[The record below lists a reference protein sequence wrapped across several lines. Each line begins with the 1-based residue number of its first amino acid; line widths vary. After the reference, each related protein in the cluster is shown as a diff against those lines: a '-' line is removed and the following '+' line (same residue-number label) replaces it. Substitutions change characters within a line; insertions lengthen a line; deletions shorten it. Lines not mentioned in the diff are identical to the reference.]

1 MKFPILSIAL
11 SAILFFPLGLTTDDS
26 DSESQHYS
34 QCRCLPTD
42 PCWPKPSEW
51 ASFNASVS
59 GSLIAVKP
67 VASPCHDPAFDQ
79 AACENAKTNY
89 KLSVWRGSFPGG
101 YQQINFETSAVKN
114 ETCYIDTPR
123 SSPCGQG
130 NVPVYAVAATSPAQ
144 IQKAV
149 DFAREKNLR
158 LVIKNSGHD
167 YLGRSAG
174 RGSLQI
180 WTHNMNNIEFSGNF
194 TPESCKWKKGEEAV
208 TIGAGVQLKPLYSA
222 LAAKGK
228 TAVVGLA
235 NTVGAAGGF
244 IQGGGHSPLGP
255 WKGMASDNAYQF
267 TVVTADGKHVTANEC
282 QNSDLFWALR
292 GGGGG
297 TFGVVTSVTIRTF
310 PDTIMLAASLN
321 ATIPDRN
328 QFYSFTADFHA
339 FLPKFSDAGGSGYY
353 YIFHETNSII
363 IGGFFAGQS
372 NPNATEA
379 LFAPLVQKAREYT
392 NSQVQWS
399 QLPPF
404 PASVGIDTI
413 LNGTDVT
420 GGLSLL
426 SSRLISR
433 KFLESADGPG
443 RLSEVFKTIGP
454 NQNTV
459 FIGHVVAGGQVA
471 RNKGTIDSALNPS
484 WRKALVHLVFARGWE
499 TSTSFQEQAIIARN
513 MTDVE
518 APVLAALE
526 PDMGAYIN
534 EADLNERH
542 WQKVFWGEN
551 YDKLLRIKAR
561 WDKEELFMCKPCI
574 GSENWDAESICRK

>member
-1 MKFPILSIAL
+1 MKFPIFSIAF
-11 SAILFFPLGLTTDDS
+11 SAILLFPLGHAADDS
-26 DSESQHYS
+26 GPEGGRYP

-42 PCWPKPSEW
+42 HCWPKPSEW
-51 ASFNASVS
+51 VSFNASVS

-67 VASPCHDPAFDQ
+67 VASPCHDPTFDQ
-79 AACENAKTNY
+79 AACDDAKTNY
-89 KLSVWRGSFPGG
+89 KSSVWRGSFPGG
-101 YQQINFETSAVKN
+101 YQQVNWETSAVKN

-130 NVPVYAVAATSPAQ
+130 NVPIYAVAATSSTQ

-149 DFAREKNLR
+149 DFARERNLR

-174 RGSLQI
+174 RGSMQI
-180 WTHNMNNIEFSGNF
+180 WTHNMNSIEFSDSF
-194 TPESCKWKKGEEAV
+194 TPEGCKWKKGEEAV

-222 LAAKGK
+222 LKDKGK
-228 TAVVGLA
+228 TAVIGLS
-235 NTVGAAGGF
+235 NTVGAAGGY

-267 TVVTADGKHVTANEC
+267 TIVTADGKHVTANEC

-310 PDTIMLAASLN
+310 PDSSMLALN
-321 ATIPDRN
+321 LNTTIPDRN
-328 QFYSFTADFHA
+328 QFYSFVADFHA
-339 FLPKFSDAGGSGYY
+339 FLPKISDAGGSGYY
-353 YIFHETNSII
+353 YIFHETNTII
-363 IGGFFAGQS
+363 IAGFFAGQS
-372 NPNATEA
+372 NPNVTEA
-379 LFAPLVQKAREYT
+379 LFAPLIQKAREYT
-392 NSQVQWS
+392 NSQVNWLQF
-399 QLPPF
+399 PPF
-404 PASVGIDTI
+404 PISVGVDMGLT
-413 LNGTDVT
+413 GTDVT
-420 GGLSLL
+420 GGMALL

-433 KFLESADGPG
+433 KFLESADGPK
-443 RLSEVFKTIGP
+443 RLSEVFKAIGS

-459 FIGHVVAGGQVA
+459 FLGHLVAGGQVT
-471 RNKGTIDSALNPS
+471 RNKDIDSAINPS
-484 WRKALVHLVFARGWE
+484 WRKALTHLVFARGWE

-518 APVLAALE
+518 TPILAALE

-534 EADLNERH
+534 EADLNERN

-551 YDKLLRIKAR
+551 YDRLLMIKAK
-561 WDKEELFMCKPCI
+561 WDEKELFMCKPCI